1 MSLHEV
7 AGSPPGF
14 QGEPIQAT
22 LLDCLSD
29 ILRHDRLVPV
39 FQPIVDLQRGT
50 LVGYEGLIR
59 GPSGSPLRSPLDL
72 FRVAGENGLTI
83 ELELRCCQT
92 LLRRFA
98 GLGLPGQL
106 FLNIGAPA
114 LPRLARDGKAMA
126 LNLESLGLAPAR
138 IVLELTE
145 HSVHDR
151 EHFPGLLASYR
162 GAGFQLAIDDLGEGY
177 SSLRRWSEFK
187 PEYVKV
193 DMYFVR
199 DVHLDSLKQ
208 QFLRSIRDIALES
221 GAVVVAEGIEQV
233 EELQFLRGIGIPG
246 GQGFY
251 IGMPESRPFASVPGP
266 LLCELSRHM
275 DEHKPTP
282 ASAAGKARAGGYRPE
297 VSDCPPMQVQPS
309 LAPRDT
315 AA

>member
-7 AGSPPGF
+7 AGSPLGL

-22 LLDCLSD
+22 RFDRLGD
-29 ILRHDRLVPV
+29 ILGHGRLMPV

-59 GPSGSPLRSPLDL
+59 GPSKSPLHSPIDL
-72 FRVAGENGLTI
+72 FRVAGENGLTC

-98 GLGLPGQL
+98 DLGLPGQL
-106 FLNIGAPA
+106 FLNISVPA
-114 LPRLARDGKAMA
+114 LPRLARNGKAMA
-126 LNLESLGLAPAR
+126 RKLESLGLEPAR
-138 IVLELTE
+138 VVLELTE
-145 HSVHDR
+145 NSTHDR
-151 EHFPGLLASYR
+151 KHFPGLLASYR
-162 GAGFQLAIDDLGEGY
+162 GAGFRLAIDDLGEGY

-199 DVHLDSLKQ
+199 DIHLDPLKQ
-208 QFLRSIRDIALES
+208 QFLRSIRDIALQS
-221 GAVVVAEGIEQV
+221 GAVVIAEGIEQL

-251 IGMPESRPFASVPGP
+251 IGMPESRPFSDVPSP
-266 LLCELSRHM
+266 LLSELSRYL
-275 DEHKPTP
+275 DVRKLTP
-282 ASAAGKARAGGYRPE
+282 ASAAGKARAGDYRPE
-297 VSDCPPMQVQPS
+297 LSDCPPIQVQPS